1 MKVKFNNFDR
11 FYLKYKEEF
20 DEAYRNVMLSS
31 MYIGGNQ
38 VNSFEKEFAKYC
50 GAKQCVGVG
59 NGLDAIYLSLRAL
72 GVGSGDEVIVPAN
85 TYIATW
91 LAISRTGAT
100 IVPVEPDLMTYNI
113 NPSLISEKITE
124 RTKVIL
130 PVDLYGRPCEIDD
143 IKKLKESNHDI
154 SIVIDAAQ
162 SHGAMYKGKKVGS
175 LADITAFSFYP
186 TKNLGAFGD
195 GGCITTDDPE
205 IAEKVQSLRNYG
217 EISKYNNKYLGVNS
231 RLDELQAA
239 MLRVKLNHLEETNRI
254 RTDIASF
261 YMSNLPDTIIE
272 LPATSDYVSPAWY
285 VFPIRSLHRD
295 HIKNSLYRKSI
306 DSIVHYPVPP
316 HLQTAYSYLGFKKG
330 DFPITERIANEI
342 LSLPT
347 DPFLSQDELE
357 YIVKSINEV
366 NV

>member
-1 MKVKFNNFDR
+1 MEVKFNNVER
-11 FYLKYKEEF
+11 FYLKYKNDF
-20 DEAYRNVMLSS
+20 DEKYIDVMSS
-31 MYIGGNQ
+31 GYYINGNQ
-38 VNSFEKEFAKYC
+38 VNSFQKEFATYC
-50 GAKQCVGVG
+50 GAKHCVSVG

-72 GVGSGDEVIVPAN
+72 DVGFGDEVIVPAN

-100 IVPVEPDLMTYNI
+100 IVPVEPDLNTYNI

-124 RTKVIL
+124 KTKVIL
-130 PVDLYGRPCEIDD
+130 PVDLYGQPSEIDD
-143 IKKLKESNHDI
+143 ISKLKESYKNI

-195 GGCITTDDPE
+195 GGCITTDDTE
-205 IAEKVQSLRNYG
+205 IADKIQSLRNYG
-217 EISKYNNKYLGVNS
+217 EISKYNNQYLGINS

-239 MLRVKLNHLEETNRI
+239 MLRVKLNHLEETNKLRSY
-254 RTDIASF
+254 IASF
-261 YMSNLPDTIIE
+261 YMNNLSDKIIE
-272 LPATSDYVSPAWY
+272 LPKVCDYISPAWY
-285 VFPIRSLHRD
+285 VFPIRSSHRD
-295 HIKNSLYRKSI
+295 LIKNSLYKKSI

-316 HLQTAYSYLGFKKG
+316 HLQAAYSYLGFKKG

-347 DPFLSQDELE
+347 DPFLFQDELE
-357 YIVKSINEV
+357 YLVKSINEV